1 MVNDPVLCCLTYF
14 FIIFSATSSQLPKVS
29 KKPPKAPVHAS
40 SHTSQNVS
48 VSLST
53 TPSPSYTQSP
63 APSYANSKVTV
74 NPRWLAVRLPPLK
87 DIFNGSLP
95 VFTSRRYQRQV
106 KSTSTVTRSVDS
118 SETRK
123 RGKKF
128 QPKKFEDYFYWLL
141 SINMHLFFSSSS
153 WLHVFICS
161 LFNPHLHFS
170 IYIFYPLFK
179 PYISVVFILE
189 ERLYRE
195 QINIQDWFWSSIIR
209 MLEFTCIEGVV
220 VAVIVW

>member
-1 MVNDPVLCCLTYF
+1 MYVYLGRQLHEYSPYIIDWWCFTVNDPVLCCLTYF
-14 FIIFSATSSQLPKVS
+14 FIIFSASSSQLPKVP

-40 SHTSQNVS
+40 SHTSQNGS

-95 VFTSRRYQRQV
+95 VFTSRRYQRQA
-106 KSTSTVTRSVDS
+106 KSSSTVTRSVDS

-128 QPKKFEDYFYWLL
+128 QPKKFEDYFYWLYCPSTCIFFL
-141 SINMHLFFSSSS
+141 VHRHGYMYLFV
-153 WLHVFICS
+153 HCS
-161 LFNPHLHFS
+161 TLTCILVS
-170 IYIFYPLFK
+170 IYLIQCSNLT
-179 PYISVVFILE
+179 SV
-189 ERLYRE
+189 LY
-195 QINIQDWFWSSIIR
+195 
-209 MLEFTCIEGVV
+209 LY
-220 VAVIVW
+220 